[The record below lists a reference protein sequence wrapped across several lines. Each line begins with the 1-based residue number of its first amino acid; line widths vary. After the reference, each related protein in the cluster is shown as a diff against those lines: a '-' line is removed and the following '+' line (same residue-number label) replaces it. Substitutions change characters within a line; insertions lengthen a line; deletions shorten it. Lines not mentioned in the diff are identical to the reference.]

1 MNRKELEVTLIN
13 SKMMEHEPDV
23 LQERL
28 VKLNEAGQAIA
39 DKYLDEKKE
48 SNDDFLPPADFD
60 NAVEYAANLL
70 YTTGVPICNKDDIAG
85 AIENQ
90 IGWAKFNKSDAWLPD
105 DTEKQEIVAELIKIG
120 SYLSLDD
127 EEHAYS
133 PHVDGRPHETL
144 DPYDTDYNKFGM
156 IVHKR

>member
-1 MNRKELEVTLIN
+1 MNREELEVTLIN
-13 SKMMEHEPDV
+13 SKMMEREPDV

-28 VKLNEAGQAIA
+28 GKLNEAGQAIA

-48 SNDDFLPPADFD
+48 NNEDFLPPADFD
-60 NAVEYAANLL
+60 NTVTYATNLI
-70 YTTGVPICNKDDIAG
+70 YTAGATFNKDDITS

-90 IGWAKFNKSDAWLPD
+90 IGWDKFKKSDTWLPD

-120 SYLSLDD
+120 SFLSDDD
-127 EEHAYS
+127 EERAYS
-133 PHVDGRPHETL
+133 PHVDGRPHEIL

-156 IVHKR
+156 IVYKK